1 MVYTFLILVGAHHIK
16 ESKMPITIDVNDL
29 LKVIEAIKQ
38 LPVKCDDFDT
48 ADRWVG
54 IILLLEKLASTT
66 EPETNTEVTEDGR

>member
-1 MVYTFLILVGAHHIK
+1 
-16 ESKMPITIDVNDL
+16 MPITIDVNDI